1 MFTIGIC
8 GYGTVG
14 QSFVSHVQLHM
25 DKIISNIRSTSNEGD
40 IKIVIADRS
49 IEKKDYPP
57 NVRVT
62 KDPMDLVTD
71 PQIDIIIELL
81 GGIELPYKIITES
94 MKNHKSV
101 ITANKALIA
110 EHGAE
115 IFQLA
120 KEKSIYFGFEAAV
133 AGAIPVISALSKSM
147 SNENIISIVGII
159 NGTCN
164 YILDQMTTNGI
175 SFDDALT
182 SAKDLGYA
190 EADPTLDINGTDAAH
205 KISILASMV
214 YRINLPLNKIFIQ
227 GIEDITPMDIK
238 YASELG
244 YSIKHVGITRKA
256 KNSIECMAHPVLVSK
271 ENIFSNVKGVMNAIL
286 IKGDRF
292 GTSMLYGNGAGGDAT
307 ASAVVSNLVE
317 AYNFRVGND
326 YSSQNMRDNFGA
338 NESSIKDYESI
349 KSPFYMRIYAED
361 VSGVMAEITNVLAK
375 ESISIEAVTQH
386 EPTDINS
393 LIPIVMITNSVE
405 FSSIKS
411 AIKKIESLDH
421 VKETVFQI
429 RVLKSDEK

>member
-1 MFTIGIC
+1 
-8 GYGTVG
+8 
-14 QSFVSHVQLHM
+14 
-25 DKIISNIRSTSNEGD
+25 
-40 IKIVIADRS
+40 
-49 IEKKDYPP
+49 
-57 NVRVT
+57 
-62 KDPMDLVTD
+62 MDLVTD
-71 PQIDIIIELL
+71 PHIDTIIELL

-94 MKNHKSV
+94 MKNGKSV

-120 KEKSIYFGFEAAV
+120 KENHVYFGFEAAV
-133 AGAIPVISALSKSM
+133 AGAIPVISTLSKSM

-164 YILDQMTTNGI
+164 YILDQMTTNDI

-256 KNSIECMAHPVLVSK
+256 KNSIECMAHPVLVPK

-386 EPTDINS
+386 EPADISS
-393 LIPIVMITNSVE
+393 LIPIVMITNSVA
-405 FSSIKS
+405 FSSIKNS
-411 AIKKIESLDH
+411 IQKIESLDH
-421 VKETVFQI
+421 VKETVFSI
-429 RVLKSDEK
+429 RVLKSDEQ

>member
-1 MFTIGIC
+1 MSTIGIC

-25 DKIISNIRSTSNEGD
+25 DKIVSNIRSASNDGD

-49 IEKKDYPP
+49 IHKKDYPP
-57 NVRVT
+57 NIRVT
-62 KDPMDLVTD
+62 EDPMDLVTD
-71 PQIDIIIELL
+71 PHIDIIIELL

-94 MKNHKSV
+94 MKNGKSV

-120 KEKSIYFGFEAAV
+120 KEKHVYFGFEAAV

-214 YRINLPLNKIFIQ
+214 SPSTTLRHFALYMYI
-227 GIEDITPMDIK
+227 ITFSYK
-238 YASELG
+238 Y
-244 YSIKHVGITRKA
+244 
-256 KNSIECMAHPVLVSK
+256 VLDS
-271 ENIFSNVKGVMNAIL
+271 
-286 IKGDRF
+286 
-292 GTSMLYGNGAGGDAT
+292 
-307 ASAVVSNLVE
+307 
-317 AYNFRVGND
+317 
-326 YSSQNMRDNFGA
+326 
-338 NESSIKDYESI
+338 
-349 KSPFYMRIYAED
+349 
-361 VSGVMAEITNVLAK
+361 
-375 ESISIEAVTQH
+375 
-386 EPTDINS
+386 
-393 LIPIVMITNSVE
+393 
-405 FSSIKS
+405 
-411 AIKKIESLDH
+411 
-421 VKETVFQI
+421 
-429 RVLKSDEK
+429 